1 MSLKIGELARQTGV
15 KVETIRWYEK
25 VGLIAA
31 PARTEGNYRAY
42 DTTALSR
49 LSFIKRARDLGFS
62 LDQIRALMTLAGDE
76 NRDCASVDAVAR
88 EHLADI
94 DRKLADLASLRGH
107 LATLI
112 ESCSGG
118 VVGDCR
124 ILDALGPSDG
134 AGLKST

>member
-1 MSLKIGELARQTGV
+1 MSFKIGDLSRRTGV

-25 VGLIAA
+25 VGLIAT

-42 DTTALSR
+42 DSSALSR

-76 NRDCASVDAVAR
+76 SRDCALVDALAR

-107 LATLI
+107 LAALI

-118 VVGDCR
+118 VVADCR
-124 ILDALGPSDG
+124 ILDALGPPDSD
-134 AGLKST
+134 GLKST